1 MKNSYNLKG
10 LNKYLNI
17 QQLLRKDNIF
27 WLCIISIKDIEIC
40 LNINENNVY
49 ILRDLLYI
57 MRKINRYRTNCVHNK
72 FRHWFNQSISYI
84 WKHIDVKI
92 LKKKKKFESSNVY
105 RFFFFFYFYW
115 NCSTMHDCLES
126 MLEIAERG

>member
-72 FRHWFNQSISYI
+72 FRHWFNQSISYM

-105 RFFFFFYFYW
+105 RFFFFYFYW
-115 NCSTMHDCLES
+115 NCSTIHDCLES